1 MIYSQNNEQEV
12 IEDFFKD
19 FKGTFLDL
27 GANDGKLFSNVYA
40 LALDGWKGASIEPS
54 ARAYSKL
61 EENYCELTDI
71 EMYNIAIAEHDGVIT
86 LHESGSLLNGD
97 DVSLVSSTVETE
109 LKRWKPANISF
120 TPVEVDCLTWKSFYN
135 ISKYKKFD
143 FVSIDIEGAEFAVLP
158 QMDFDAMKTRLI
170 CVEWNGKN
178 LGRFNQILEPYG
190 FRIIHTNPE
199 NLIYARR

>member
-12 IEDFFKD
+12 IADFFKD

-54 ARAYSKL
+54 ARAYAKL

-71 EMYNIAIAEHDGVIT
+71 EMYNIAIAEHDGTIT

>member
-12 IEDFFKD
+12 IADFFKD
-19 FKGTFLDL
+19 FKGTFIDL

-54 ARAYSKL
+54 ARAYAKL

-109 LKRWKPANISF
+109 LKRWKPANIAF

-135 ISKYKKFD
+135 ISKYKEFD
-143 FVSIDIEGAEFAVLP
+143 FVSMDIEGAELTVLP
-158 QMDFDAMKTRLI
+158 DMDFDAMKTRLI
-170 CVEWNGKN
+170 CVEWNGKH
-178 LGRFNQILEPYG
+178 LGRFNAILEPYG

-199 NLIYARR
+199 NLIYARS